1 MRKINLSTYV
11 TLDGAFEDPGGAE
24 EFEHGGWSNPF
35 FNDEAAKYARDQL
48 WSSDGLLLGRKTY
61 EEFAA
66 SWPNMEETEGDFAV
80 RMNTLPKFV
89 ASNTLAEPLDWSN
102 SSLIEGDVAE
112 GVSKLKDETGQDLL
126 MYSSSGLMH
135 TLMGHGLI
143 DEFRLWVH
151 PVVLGGGRR
160 LFPDGI
166 RRTDMKLVDA
176 TTLSTGVVILAYE
189 RAG

>member
-1 MRKINLSTYV
+1 MRKINVSTYV
-11 TLDGAFEDPGGAE
+11 TLDGSFEDPGGAE

-35 FNDEAAKYARDQL
+35 FNDEAANYAREQL

-89 ASNTLAEPLDWSN
+89 ASSTLVEPLDWSN
-102 SSLIEGDVAE
+102 SSLIKGDVAD
-112 GVSKLKDETGQDLL
+112 GVSKLKDEPGQDLL
-126 MYSSSGLMH
+126 MYSSVGLMH
-135 TLMGHGLI
+135 TLMGRGLI

-166 RRTDMKLVDA
+166 GRSDLKLVD
-176 TTLSTGVVILAYE
+176 TRTLSTGVAILAY
-189 RAG
+189 RT